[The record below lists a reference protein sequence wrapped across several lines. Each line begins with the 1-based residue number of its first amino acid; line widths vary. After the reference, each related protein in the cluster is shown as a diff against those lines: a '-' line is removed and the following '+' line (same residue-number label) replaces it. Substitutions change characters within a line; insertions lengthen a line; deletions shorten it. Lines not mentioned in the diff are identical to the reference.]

1 MDSELVTDSLSDNQ
15 NQGSESDNRS
25 APISYT
31 ETFYEHFPY
40 YLAIGM
46 TATQYWDDDCMLTKY
61 YRQAEQIRI
70 ETKNRDMWL
79 QGMYIYDAMSRLMP
93 LMHAFAKKGTRAK
106 PYIEEPYPI
115 SKKIEEKNKDTKE
128 KTNMTK
134 GLGYMQRLM
143 AQSEIYFEDRKE

>member
-1 MDSELVTDSLSDNQ
+1 MDSELVADSLSDNQ

-46 TATQYWDDDCMLTKY
+46 TATQYWDDDCTLPKY
-61 YRQAEQIRI
+61 YREAEQIRL

-79 QGMYIYDAMSRLMP
+79 QGMYIYDAMSRLTP

-106 PYIEEPYPI
+106 PYIDEPYPI
-115 SKKIEEKNKDTKE
+115 SKKIEEKNKDTRE

-143 AQSEIYFEDRKE
+143 AQSEIYFEERKE

>member
-31 ETFYEHFPY
+31 QTFYEHFPY

-46 TATQYWDDDCMLTKY
+46 TASQYWDDDCMLPKY
-61 YRQAEQIRI
+61 YRQAEQIRL

-79 QGMYIYDAMSRLMP
+79 QGMYIYDAMSRLTP